1 VACVA
6 FFVLAF
12 YILLTAGD
20 VMETHILVIVYASFF
35 AAAFIKGATGLGFV
49 SLCLPVISSFIDIR
63 VAIPLVILPSLLSN
77 VMLIAETKRFKASM
91 RRFWLLYVSAFPGL
105 YAGISL
111 LHHSGNTAAKIVLGA
126 VSIAYS
132 LFLLLRIEF
141 TIDRDTERRVTIPVG
156 LVNGFLNGF
165 TGTQVMPILP
175 YLIALGLER
184 NLLISAINLG
194 FTFSTLV
201 LLLLLHEFDFLS
213 AGVLKASIFGVVPVV
228 AGIYLGGKLRH
239 HLSDDRFRIA
249 VLLILMVIGI
259 NLFLTS

>member
-1 VACVA
+1 
-6 FFVLAF
+6 
-12 YILLTAGD
+12 
-20 VMETHILVIVYASFF
+20 METHILVIVYASFF

-63 VAIPLVILPSLLSN
+63 TAIPLVVLPSLLSN
-77 VMLIAETKRFKASM
+77 VMLIAETKRFSESM

-111 LHHSGNTAAKIVLGA
+111 LNYSGNTAAKIVLGGA
-126 VSIAYS
+126 SIAYS

-141 TIDRDTERRVTIPVG
+141 TIGRDAERRVTIPIG

-165 TGTQVMPILP
+165 TGTQVMPMLP
-175 YLIALGLER
+175 YLIALKLDR
-184 NLLISAINLG
+184 RLLISAINLG

-201 LLLLLHEFDFLS
+201 LMILLHEFDFFS
-213 AGVLKASIFGVVPVV
+213 GDILKASIVGVVPVT

-259 NLFLTS
+259 NLILTS